1 MDEQLNKNKKIKSRQ
16 VISDNKYIK
25 SYKLAVQN
33 EEMQRTKKNIKGKR
47 EP

>member
-1 MDEQLNKNKKIKSRQ
+1 MSNLIKIKKIKPRQ
-16 VISDNKYIK
+16 VISDNRYIK

-33 EEMQRTKKNIKGKR
+33 EEMQRTKKNRKGKR

>member
-25 SYKLAVQN
+25 SYKLAIQN
-33 EEMQRTKKNIKGKR
+33 EEMQRTKKNIKEKK